1 MAPSGGS
8 VPGAAPKSGPAFPA
22 RVKVMPWKRHS
33 AARSLA
39 LVALTLRMESEGI
52 SISRPLLPGRTTCAS
67 RRLTSPIWGMVAADL
82 GADGGAVASRAGLSG
97 AGSAQSAGSR
107 LSFSPS
113 ASTTG
118 ISMPP
123 EIRERSE
130 ILAASLGATRP
141 GAAPPG
147 VLSVTSRNSSL
158 GISPSARPSPP
169 MLAR

>member
-8 VPGAAPKSGPAFPA
+8 VPAAAPNRGPAFPA
-22 RVKVMPWKRHS
+22 RVKLMPWKSHS

-52 SISRPLLPGRTTCAS
+52 SISRPLLPGRITCAS
-67 RRLTSPIWGMVAADL
+67 RRLTSPICGMLAVRL
-82 GADGGAVASRAGLSG
+82 GAAGAAVASRVGLSA
-97 AGSAQSAGSR
+97 AGKAQSAGSR
-107 LSFSPS
+107 LSRSPS
-113 ASTTG
+113 ASTLG

-130 ILAASLGATRP
+130 TLAASLGATRP
-141 GAAPPG
+141 GVAPPG

-158 GISPSARPSPP
+158 GISPSAKPIPP